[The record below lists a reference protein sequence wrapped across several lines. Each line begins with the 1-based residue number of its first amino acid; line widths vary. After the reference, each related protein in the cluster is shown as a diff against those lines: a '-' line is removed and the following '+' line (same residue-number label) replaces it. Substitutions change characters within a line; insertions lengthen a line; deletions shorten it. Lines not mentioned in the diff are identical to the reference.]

1 MRYQPPPANDKP
13 RFSERY
19 KPGIIGCGGMVKAA
33 HLPAYNKYGLR
44 VVGDLDGQPVP
55 IQGGLS

>member
-19 KPGIIGCGGMVKAA
+19 MPGIIGCSGIVPGA
-33 HLPAYNKYGLR
+33 HLPAYNKYGLC
-44 VVGDLDGQPVP
+44 VVGDLDGQPVQ
-55 IQGGLS
+55 IEGSLS